1 MNINSKKIVQPL
13 ASCLLVSA
21 LLAGCAAPAGQQN
34 NAALGT
40 GIGAATGAGLGA
52 LIGNSEGAMIGGAIG
67 AVAGGLTAYNW
78 SAIKQRLAGA
88 TQGTGTQITE
98 QQDGSLKVNI
108 PSSVSFAT
116 NSYQIRPTFTPAL
129 DEVARTLVQNSE
141 LVARIIGHTDN
152 TGAVP
157 YNMTLSQSRSL
168 AVVNFLVSRGV
179 ASGRLSSEGRG
190 HAQPIADN
198 LTPTGRA
205 QNRRVEI
212 FLYPLQA
219 KPIQ

>member
-1 MNINSKKIVQPL
+1 MSSKTLALPL
-13 ASCLLVSA
+13 ASCLLAST
-21 LLAGCAAPAGQQN
+21 LFAGCAAPPGQQN

-40 GIGAATGAGLGA
+40 GIGAATGAGVGA
-52 LIGNSEGAMIGGAIG
+52 LIGHSEGAMIGGAIG
-67 AVAGGLTAYNW
+67 ALAGGLTGYNW
-78 SAIKQRLAGA
+78 TAIKQRLAGA

-116 NSYQIRPTFTPAL
+116 NSYQIRPTFMSAL
-129 DEVARTLVQNSE
+129 DEVARTLVQNPE
-141 LVARIIGHTDN
+141 LAARIIGHTDN

-157 YNMTLSQSRSL
+157 YNMTLSQSRAL
-168 AVVNFLVSRGV
+168 AVANYLVSRGT

-190 HAQPIADN
+190 QTQPIADN

-219 KPIQ
+219 NPK